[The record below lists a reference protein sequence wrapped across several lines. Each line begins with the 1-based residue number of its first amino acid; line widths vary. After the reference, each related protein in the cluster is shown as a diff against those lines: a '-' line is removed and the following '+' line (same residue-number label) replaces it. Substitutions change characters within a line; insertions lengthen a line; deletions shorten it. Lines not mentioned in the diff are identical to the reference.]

1 MCGVCR
7 HGICDVYLCVVCGVC
22 VMNKIMLAVYVGL
35 SCFLHVVWIH
45 AVYGVCV
52 CVMYGSVAYV
62 HQVLCMC
69 YVYVMC
75 E

>member
-45 AVYGVCV
+45 AVYGVCDV
-52 CVMYGSVAYV
+52 WECGICASSVVY
-62 HQVLCMC
+62 VLCLRN
-69 YVYVMC
+69 V
-75 E
+75 